1 MAVRY
6 NSHRIKPE
14 MVEIIN
20 KTIPNRIKWF
30 DDQKWDVLPY
40 ENDLA
45 ETDDENKPDNQ
56 ED

>member
-1 MAVRY
+1 ML
-6 NSHRIKPE
+6 
-14 MVEIIN
+14 EIIN

-45 ETDDENKPDNQ
+45 ETDDENKQDNQ